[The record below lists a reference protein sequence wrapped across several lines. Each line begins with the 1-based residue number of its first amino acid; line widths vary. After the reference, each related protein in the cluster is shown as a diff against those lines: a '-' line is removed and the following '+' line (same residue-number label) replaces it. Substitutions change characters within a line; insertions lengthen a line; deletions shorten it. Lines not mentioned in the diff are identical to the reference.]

1 MILAGGIFMDTIKT
15 GALLK
20 SLRVSKGLTQQQV
33 ADQLFLSPKTISKWE
48 NGDGLPDI
56 TIISSV
62 AALYGVTVD
71 ELLNGKVSKEV
82 TIKKTAQLQTG
93 MTLRLIQKCQKYLFT
108 GMAIHGI
115 GTLISL
121 SFFYLGYRFLGLM
134 LALIFLVASIIIAK
148 FGHMNYKSTATF
160 EQDEHLLLAYQAS
173 KKQVRLEILTYSL
186 VSYVLYIIGFYL
198 QLAMD
203 IDGLFNGEYEYAMV
217 LAVIFEVLLVGFIFY
232 RLHQL
237 IKKDAPKV
245 GYFKLFISISALLT
259 LYVFAFSYSIYP
271 TDSGQAFNILFY
283 YWLTY
288 LDQASTYRVISLVIT
303 LVILLSHMLILRFKQ
318 LFYLLPVL
326 NIAAFIGAYI
336 MPKDLLNVTQFDGG
350 YYVYHTPLLFI
361 YGGCFIVLFI
371 LLIKTRPNMKENSN
385 P

>member
-1 MILAGGIFMDTIKT
+1 MDTIKT

-134 LALIFLVASIIIAK
+134 LALIFLVASIITAK
-148 FGHMNYKSTATF
+148 FGHMNYKSAATF

-186 VSYVLYIIGFYL
+186 VTYVLYVIGFYL
-198 QLAMD
+198 QLALD
-203 IDGLFNGEYEYAMV
+203 IDGLFNGESEYAMV
-217 LAVIFEVLLVGFIFY
+217 LAVFFEVLLVGFIFY

-245 GYFKLFISISALLT
+245 QYFNLLISISALLT

-271 TDSGQAFNILFY
+271 TDSGQAFNILVY
-283 YWLTY
+283 YWFTY
-288 LDQASTYRVISLVIT
+288 LDQAYTYRVISLVIT
-303 LVILLSHMLILRFKQ
+303 LVMLLSHVLILRFKP

-336 MPKDLLNVTQFDGG
+336 MPKDLLNVTQFDDG

-361 YGGCFIVLFI
+361 YGVCFILLFI
-371 LLIKTRPNMKENSN
+371 LLIKIRPNMTENSN

>member
-1 MILAGGIFMDTIKT
+1 MDTVKT

-62 AALYGVTVD
+62 ASLYDVTVD
-71 ELLNGKVSKEV
+71 ELLNGKISKEI
-82 TIKKTAQLQTG
+82 TIKQTKALQTG
-93 MTLRLIQKCQKYLFT
+93 MTLRLIQKFQKYAFT

-134 LALIFLVASIIIAK
+134 LALIFLLFSIITTK
-148 FGHMNYKSTATF
+148 FGHMNYKNALNF
-160 EQDEHLLLAYQAS
+160 EQDEQLLTAYQGS
-173 KKQVRLEILTYSL
+173 KKQVRLELLTYSI
-186 VSYVLYIIGFYL
+186 VTYVLYVIGFSIQAAL
-198 QLAMD
+198 D
-203 IDGLFNGEYEYAMV
+203 IDGLFDGESEYAMV
-217 LAVIFEVLLVGFIFY
+217 LALFFELFLAGFIFY
-232 RLHQL
+232 RLNQF
-237 IKKDAPKV
+237 IKADASKTQ
-245 GYFKLFISISALLT
+245 YFNLFVSISLILSV
-259 LYVFAFSYSIYP
+259 YVFAFSFSIYP
-271 TDSGQAFNILFY
+271 SGSGQTFTILTY
-283 YWLTY
+283 YWFTY
-288 LDQASTYRVISLVIT
+288 LNQAYMYRVIALIIM
-303 LVILLSHMLILRFKQ
+303 LLILLSHVLMLRFKK
-318 LFYLLPVL
+318 LVFLLPVL

-336 MPKDLLNVTQFDGG
+336 MPKDLLHVSQFEDG

-361 YGGCFIVLFI
+361 YSAFYIVIMI

-385 P
+385 Q